1 MGHREI
7 STTAWRVIALGLMAL
22 LVPSPATAEWVRG
35 EVRLNLRTAPG
46 ADRRIITTIA
56 TGDQV
61 RILEEGEDWT
71 RVQIEDGREGWIP
84 AGFLAEEA
92 PAAVRLERQ
101 EAQVATLK
109 EKLAETS
116 STAEALRSTNE
127 SLTQSNET
135 LTAENQRLSG
145 ENHRLKAGARWP
157 EWVAG
162 ASILVVGMLLGAII
176 QSWTGRR
183 NAGRIR
189 L

>member
-1 MGHREI
+1 MRQREI
-7 STTAWRVIALGLMAL
+7 AATKRRAFALGFITL
-22 LVPSPATAEWVRG
+22 LFATPAAAEWVRG

-61 RILEEGEDWT
+61 RVLEEGENWT
-71 RVQIEDGREGWIP
+71 RVQVDDGREGWIP
-84 AGFLAEEA
+84 AGFLAEQA
-92 PAAVRLERQ
+92 PATVQLERQ
-101 EAQVATLK
+101 ETQLSALK

-116 STAEALRSTNE
+116 TTAEALRSNNQ
-127 SLTQSNET
+127 SLTQSNQA
-135 LTAENQRLSG
+135 LTVENQELTG

-162 ASILVVGMLLGAII
+162 ASILVVGMLLGAVL
-176 QSWTGRR
+176 QSWTSRR
-183 NAGRIR
+183 NSGRVR